1 MCGQPGKKVM
11 LLNSSHLLRLH
22 VAFIVMLVSSI
33 PCSSRAAEMLH
44 MKLWTE
50 NNQYHLRSS
59 STIKAPPEL
68 IFNTL
73 IDYNNFYRLSG
84 GIKETRYLIPDPD
97 GTPVAF
103 TLVESCVL
111 FFCKQ
116 IKKTERVLVSSN
128 SEIVLEVDPARS
140 DFKFMHSRWS
150 VKEEG
155 GQTILTYDMDME
167 PDFWIP
173 PLIGTWALKRKL
185 YSSAMNMARRMEK
198 MAKTGIPLHEFKIQ

>member
-1 MCGQPGKKVM
+1 M
-11 LLNSSHLLRLH
+11 
-22 VAFIVMLVSSI
+22 
-33 PCSSRAAEMLH
+33 E
-44 MKLWTE
+44 LWE
-50 NNQYHLRSS
+50 ADNRYHLRSA
-59 STIKAPPEL
+59 STINAPADL
-68 IFNTL
+68 IIETL
-73 IDYNNFYRLSG
+73 LDFDHFYRLSG
-84 GIKETRYLIPDPD
+84 GIRETRYLDPDPD
-97 GTPVAF
+97 GIAVAF

-116 IKKTERVLVSSN
+116 IKKTERILVSSN
-128 SEIVLEVDPARS
+128 SEIVLVVDPARS

-150 VKEEG
+150 VKEEY

-198 MAKTGIPLHEFKIQ
+198 MATTGIPLREFKIQ